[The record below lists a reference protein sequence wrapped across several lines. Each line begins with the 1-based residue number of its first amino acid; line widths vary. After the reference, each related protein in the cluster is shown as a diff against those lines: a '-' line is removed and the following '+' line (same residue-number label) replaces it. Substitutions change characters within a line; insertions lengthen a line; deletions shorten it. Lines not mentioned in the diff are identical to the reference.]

1 MDQNQM
7 QYAAPYPPAQ
17 PAAPVPNTQAKSGMI
32 LGIIAMVLC
41 EFPIGSIVAIF
52 LGILA
57 IRKSNAGR
65 AVANAGGGRKA
76 MAIIGKIFG
85 IVSLVVGCIMTVVWP
100 IYFVV
105 FVVICRVFA
114 EAIATYTPQF
124 FAAGF

>member
-7 QYAAPYPPAQ
+7 QYAAPYTPAQ

-65 AVANAGGGRKA
+65 AVANAGGRKA

>member
-1 MDQNQM
+1 
-7 QYAAPYPPAQ
+7 
-17 PAAPVPNTQAKSGMI
+17 MI
-32 LGIIAMVLC
+32 LGIIARVLC
-41 EFPIGSIVAIF
+41 KFPIGSIVAIV

-105 FVVICRVFA
+105 IWRVIA
-114 EAIATYTPQF
+114 EATATYTPQF